1 MIDVLHVEFSPGDE
15 AKESMKQRGLTFR
28 QVAEAPILAV
38 IPNPKYPDQ
47 LLLIVEIA
55 GYTYAAPCELRGDRW
70 RIITA
75 YPSRKYH
82 KIYAKS

>member
-1 MIDVLHVEFSPGDE
+1 MRINFSSCVFFEKVHIFSIDLLG
-15 AKESMKQRGLTFR
+15 GLF
-28 QVAEAPILAV
+28 I
-38 IPNPKYPDQ
+38 
-47 LLLIVEIA
+47 EIA

-82 KIYAKS
+82 KIYSKS

>member
-1 MIDVLHVEFSPGDE
+1 VEFSLGDE
-15 AKESMKQRGLTFR
+15 AKENMQQRGLTFR

-55 GYTYAAPCELRGDRW
+55 GYIRR
-70 RIITA
+70 
-75 YPSRKYH
+75 SV
-82 KIYAKS
+82 